1 MYLFRPLYRSKNKC
15 GLIKVN
21 KPISYTTA
29 RECIVKRLKLVAP
42 ELNLGLHS
50 LRTGSA
56 TMATNSDINERCS
69 ATVGGKATPVKR
81 VMWQILLPID

>member
-1 MYLFRPLYRSKNKC
+1 M
-15 GLIKVN
+15 IKVN
-21 KPISYTTA
+21 KPISYPTA

-56 TMATNSDINERCS
+56 TMATHSDINERC
-69 ATVGGKATPVKR
+69 KR
-81 VMWQILLPID
+81 HGRWKSDSSKDGYVADSIANRLEVSKHLGL